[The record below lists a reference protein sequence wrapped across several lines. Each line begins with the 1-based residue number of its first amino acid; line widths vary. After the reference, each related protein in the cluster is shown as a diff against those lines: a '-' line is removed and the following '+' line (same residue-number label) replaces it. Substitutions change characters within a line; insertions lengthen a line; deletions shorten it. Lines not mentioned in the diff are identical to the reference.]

1 MELKEFVKEA
11 LVQIADGIKEAQD
24 SCRNLGCRINPRY
37 KNGTANIMRTPDD
50 APVSEVKFKI
60 GLTSETV
67 SSDKKGI
74 GVAFSNLTIGAMG
87 EHGANQSSVTS
98 VEFSIPVAFP
108 NFK

>member
-1 MELKEFVKEA
+1 MELKDFVKEA

-24 SCRNLGCRINPRY
+24 SCKNLGCRINPIY

-50 APVSEVKFKI
+50 AHVSEVKFKI
-60 GLTSETV
+60 GLTSETA

-74 GVAFSNLTIGAMG
+74 GVAFSNLTIGTMG
-87 EHGANQSSVTS
+87 ENGVNQSSVTS